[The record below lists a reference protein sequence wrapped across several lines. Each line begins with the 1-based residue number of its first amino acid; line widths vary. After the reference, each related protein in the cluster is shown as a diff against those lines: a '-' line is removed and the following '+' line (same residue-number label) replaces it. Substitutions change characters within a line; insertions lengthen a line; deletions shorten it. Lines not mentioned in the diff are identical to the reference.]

1 MLAQRTVSDKH
12 DDEDAEAEDGDDDD
26 DDNTD
31 QGVGDAWVLQDPII
45 VVTNV

>member
-12 DDEDAEAEDGDDDD
+12 DDDDAEAEDGDDDD

-31 QGVGDAWVLQDPII
+31 QGVGDA
-45 VVTNV
+45 